1 MASVLSGMG
10 RWGVVVATLSLGSVD
25 VDSFMLGSASRAP
38 GISTFERLSS
48 RGRQKQQQR
57 EPGCRSSVPV
67 ARMSATAEVGPFP
80 YEDVLPFLKEH
91 VQPSD
96 QMLVLGCG
104 TELPLRLSRDGYGTR
119 DKRSLMRCI
128 DSDPDLISA
137 MKAAAEADPVC
148 SKHMASGN
156 LIFEALDVTGG
167 MPELKQ
173 SSVDCVVDAGLLDK
187 LITTKGIDAARACSD
202 AAHRAVRLGNPLVAL
217 SMIDKD
223 DFAQIFDGNWGWM
236 QELDGDPGAVSQWY
250 RDKKVNLK
258 DIGNNFVELGISFF
272 VYTNVD
278 NC

>member
-1 MASVLSGMG
+1 MG
-10 RWGVVVATLSLGSVD
+10 RWGVAVAALSLGGFG
-25 VDSFMLGSASRAP
+25 VDSFLVGSASRAS
-38 GISTFERLSS
+38 GVDAFDRSS
-48 RGRQKQQQR
+48 WTGQQQQR
-57 EPGCRSSVPV
+57 EPGCRSSKPV
-67 ARMSATAEVGPFP
+67 ARMSATAKISPFP
-80 YEDVLPFLKEH
+80 YGDVLPFLKEH

-104 TELPLRLSRDGYGTR
+104 TELPLQLSRDGYGTR

-137 MKAAAEADPVC
+137 MKAAAEADPIC

-187 LITTKGIDAARACSD
+187 LVTSQGIDAAKACSD

-217 SMIDKD
+217 SMIGKD